1 MGRCMVTEVQLA
13 AYGGG
18 ECLRQTEFS
27 FGSRIVD
34 EEGPEDS
41 RLWAHWN
48 LAWLAQPEKETREQ
62 TLGWPVFTQTSVVL
76 LQGTW

>member
-1 MGRCMVTEVQLA
+1 MVTEVQLA

-27 FGSRIVD
+27 FRSRIVD

-48 LAWLAQPEKETREQ
+48 L
-62 TLGWPVFTQTSVVL
+62 G
-76 LQGTW
+76 

>member
-48 LAWLAQPEKETREQ
+48 L
-62 TLGWPVFTQTSVVL
+62 G
-76 LQGTW
+76 

>member
-1 MGRCMVTEVQLA
+1 MPKAKSRSCCIPLCDLDIQGSEGHLCFMGRCMVTEVQLA

-27 FGSRIVD
+27 FRSRIVD

-48 LAWLAQPEKETREQ
+48 L
-62 TLGWPVFTQTSVVL
+62 G
-76 LQGTW
+76 